1 MISYQEGE
9 EGSLGGRRNIC
20 NCLSSLGSN
29 SLGQAGHLIAYHL
42 NRNLLTVNSQQSN
55 LKKNRVVTFPR
66 KPVRGFSLRGELGAE
81 VFVLLRPPR
90 LHNHYEVGGHGD
102 IDEVDVE
109 EVDGEDGEQDAD
121 LPNCQKYPPSA
132 PSDGS

>member
-1 MISYQEGE
+1 M
-9 EGSLGGRRNIC
+9 
-20 NCLSSLGSN
+20 
-29 SLGQAGHLIAYHL
+29 GQAGHLL
-42 NRNLLTVNSQQSN
+42 DKRVLTDVFAKRKSCFH
-55 LKKNRVVTFPR
+55 KKKKVTFPR

-90 LHNHYEVGGHGD
+90 LHNHYEVGGRGNV
-102 IDEVDVE
+102 DEVDVE

-132 PSDGS
+132 TGDGS